1 MKGWWLSLSKGS
13 PDYVMLQRLGVPG
26 RGISQG
32 KDLEVGWASWGVQET
47 ESSQCGCSN
56 IVTEDKGVQDDTG
69 GLPRWLSG
77 KESACQYKRHI
88 VRLGSLENGS
98 LRPTTAFTL
107 KWYFKLF
114 SENHEPSL
122 PLFLIIKVCSWIFLS
137 SGTATFVFWVRR
149 CHCSV
154 NIPPLHKPW
163 EILSATSQSSNWAS
177 ERRKSGCW
185 INSLPF
191 ILWPA

>member
-77 KESACQYKRHI
+77 KESACQCKRHKFDPWSGKSPHPTKPKRHNYWACALEPGAI
-88 VRLGSLENGS
+88 STEPTRHNYWSLC
-98 LRPTTAFTL
+98 TL
-107 KWYFKLF
+107 DSVSSITRETCALQLEK
-114 SENHEPSL
+114 
-122 PLFLIIKVCSWIFLS
+122 ILS
-137 SGTATFVFWVRR
+137 SNRE
-149 CHCSV
+149 H
-154 NIPPLHKPW
+154 
-163 EILSATSQSSNWAS
+163 SQ
-177 ERRKSGCW
+177 K
-185 INSLPF
+185 
-191 ILWPA
+191 